1 MRQII
6 SSAHERSK
14 HYLYYWPHLLTLY
27 TQCIMCITT
36 GAEALIFVRD
46 FLEELFLGEGGVVG
60 GIGTF

>member
-6 SSAHERSK
+6 SGAHERSK
-14 HYLYYWPHLLTLY
+14 HYLYYWPHLLTIY

-36 GAEALIFVRD
+36 GAEALIFIRD
-46 FLEELFLGEGGVVG
+46 FLVLGGVVG